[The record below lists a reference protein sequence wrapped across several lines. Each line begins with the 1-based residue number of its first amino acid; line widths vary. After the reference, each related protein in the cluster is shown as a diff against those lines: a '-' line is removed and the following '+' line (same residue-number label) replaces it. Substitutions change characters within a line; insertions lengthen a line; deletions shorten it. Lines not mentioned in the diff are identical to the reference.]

1 MLFWSEISAIGVF
14 FNFENERMRPPKYP
28 RQIPNYYFSKQI
40 CNTEPMFVSRKMEVK
55 VIKSGM
61 FYVSF
66 LLYTMR
72 LVEFSRLEIFVS

>member
-1 MLFWSEISAIGVF
+1 MGWLYSSSVEIAHKSITFYNIKSFAISVH
-14 FNFENERMRPPKYP
+14 
-28 RQIPNYYFSKQI
+28 YYFSKQI